1 MRGWLTFQIPSWISN
16 IFEFMAHP
24 QEGKRWIHFWVLR
37 VQNQLPTMCYGMQEK
52 QMYIVMWNGGAG
64 ILDVIPEGLSA
75 SLLQHVL
82 GSKSWRNGQGD
93 SSRVSSR
100 GSNLAQILQT
110 SSSQCESFFFFFLSF
125 FCLHESAG
133 RMSLSP
139 ISFPAGSPKCNDE
152 PAVGAA
158 VLFWKDSEDS
168 IVMEVLE
175 VRQQQMSS
183 FGSNDVEI
191 WGRGVW
197 L

>member
-1 MRGWLTFQIPSWISN
+1 MQNHHKIWEVGLPFRYLAEFPTFLSSWLILRKDGSTS
-16 IFEFMAHP
+16 EFSGCRTKC
-24 QEGKRWIHFWVLR
+24 Q
-37 VQNQLPTMCYGMQEK
+37 QC
-52 QMYIVMWNGGAG
+52 VMGCKKKNRCTLSCETEGAG

-82 GSKSWRNGQGD
+82 GSKCWRNGQGD

-100 GSNLAQILQT
+100 GSDLAQILQT

-158 VLFWKDSEDS
+158 GLFWKDSEDS

-175 VRQQQMSS
+175 VRQQ
-183 FGSNDVEI
+183 
-191 WGRGVW
+191 
-197 L
+197 